1 MRTKPEVHVDR
12 AGVWYFRTNPI
23 DNASIL
29 NYFKQNLKRDADG
42 LYFIENRFGER
53 KEEGYIQGV
62 EGFPL
67 VISSI
72 ATDSWKAYLECD
84 LQITLDPEWI
94 GKQAGTRPAYF
105 FYKDDSTLWTLVQL
119 DGSTGAIPAR
129 LSGPCMASLH
139 NLLEESSD
147 GFKMKLGEEYVP
159 VITRDP
165 EDFFQ
170 EIDLTP
176 PDPSD
181 NPAE

>member
-1 MRTKPEVHVDR
+1 MRTKPEVHVDQ

-29 NYFKQNLKRDADG
+29 NYFKQNLKRDEDG
-42 LYFIENRFGER
+42 LYYIENKFGER

-67 VISSI
+67 VISSLS
-72 ATDSWKAYLECD
+72 TDTWKAYLECD
-84 LQITLDPEWI
+84 VQVNLDPDWI
-94 GKQAGTRPAYF
+94 GKQASTEPAYF
-105 FYKDDSTLWTLVQL
+105 FYKDDSTLWTLIQM
-119 DGSTGAIPAR
+119 DGSSQAIPAR

-139 NLLEESSD
+139 DILEQSDAGLNLMLPD
-147 GFKMKLGEEYVP
+147 GSVP

-165 EDFFQ
+165 GDFFQ
-170 EIDLTP
+170 KIDLTP

-181 NPAE
+181 NPVE